1 MFFSLILTIVVTIVA
16 VLFASF
22 NHNVVHVNLF
32 GYGVDGEV
40 GLFMIIAVIVGVL
53 VGVLLMLPS
62 VWKRSWAITR
72 QQRLI
77 TELEQKPVQRTG
89 KKKQDA

>member
-1 MFFSLILTIVVTIVA
+1 MFFSLILTIAVTIGA

-22 NHNVVHVNLF
+22 NHTMTHVDLF

-40 GLFMIIAVIVGVL
+40 GIFIIIAVILGVL

-72 QQRLI
+72 HRREI
-77 TELEQKPVQRTG
+77 DELSQKPARKPA
-89 KKKQDA
+89 KKK

>member
-1 MFFSLILTIVVTIVA
+1 MFFSLILTLAVTIGA
-16 VLFASF
+16 VLFASY
-22 NHNVVHVNLF
+22 NHTMTHVDLF

-53 VGVLLMLPS
+53 VGMLLMLPS

-72 QQRLI
+72 QKREINDLS
-77 TELEQKPVQRTG
+77 QKPVKKPA
-89 KKKQDA
+89 KKK